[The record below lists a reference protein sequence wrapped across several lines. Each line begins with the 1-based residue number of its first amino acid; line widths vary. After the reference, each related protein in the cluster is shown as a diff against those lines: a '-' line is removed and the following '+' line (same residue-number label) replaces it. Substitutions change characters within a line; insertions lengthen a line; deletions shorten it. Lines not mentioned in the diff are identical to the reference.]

1 MPYEKSSGSEAS
13 SHSRSCLSLS
23 FCLPRFATGGQGDN
37 SGRVVVWNMAPIR
50 SESSETNPDI
60 PKTLCEMTN
69 HLGCVN
75 CVRWSV
81 DGKWLASGGDDAIV
95 MIWQIKYQGVGK
107 SSFGTSHEQWGC
119 VHMLRG
125 HNGDVLDL
133 SWSPD
138 RKYLASCSIDNTI
151 VVWNARSFPQKC
163 TVITGHRGL
172 VKGLTWDPV
181 GKYLASQSDDKTVRI
196 WRMSDWKEEKEI
208 SAPFRHCGGTTHV
221 LRLSWSPDGKY
232 LVSAHALNNDGPT
245 AQIIQRGDWKTGM
258 DFVGHRKAIEVV
270 CFNPHLFF
278 KKGMSDN
285 HGCIAIGSRDR
296 SLSVWLTSL
305 KRPLVVTHDLF
316 GDSILDLSWSTDGY
330 ELMVCSTDGSV
341 AYICFSEKELGAPLP
356 KQAIDDLYLSTY
368 GCKCAGRQNT
378 LSTSAD
384 ILIEDPEML
393 KLHGTAEKAQAS
405 TPENNK
411 ETGSPKSSV
420 LNQSIS
426 LTSDSAK
433 QPTITK
439 QMESR
444 TKDGRRRIT
453 PVMLASQPS
462 SLSGAPLPFTSF
474 SPKEK
479 KGVVVRTTPENKKEQ
494 SNASRPAS
502 SEKSPLKLP
511 TGEVLMITSPPPKTI
526 SFEPLSP
533 KKMVDQ
539 KMEAAVTKSPA
550 SSQPKTTSFKPLGS
564 DRSTAGQKRTL
575 VSTSEGLS
583 LLPKAKKLRKTRGLD
598 TATSVSKPST
608 PQKTSSL
615 HGHSRHPTL
624 PVPDVSATV
633 TVQII
638 AGTGGSDPVV
648 IELDNSATSR
658 CTITSRRGDHSIWV
672 ATLPSQGLLVAGNQ
686 FITCVACKDKS
697 ITLYSSLTGRLLL
710 AKLLLQSLPHALKTT
725 THYLM
730 AITADAH
737 VSVWDTLSMKAV
749 VRQVSFGHLFED
761 KKQLHG
767 SALTKTGIP
776 VITVGSASYMFHTD
790 MSAWMQVCSSN
801 ELSEIGRSDFDIRSS
816 LPDST
821 PLDYIQRSS
830 SSRSDVTQMLLGLRS
845 PSSSQAATLMFLE
858 SQVSRSLCLR
868 SPLEYQHWTKAYIRY
883 LVKEDMEDRLREF
896 CMDFTGPCGCQGMVL
911 GLQKQAL
918 LRDLLTVVA
927 GNAKLQRLYCELRDA
942 VDHTRDL

>member
-1 MPYEKSSGSEAS
+1 
-13 SHSRSCLSLS
+13 
-23 FCLPRFATGGQGDN
+23 
-37 SGRVVVWNMAPIR
+37 MAPVR
-50 SESSETNPDI
+50 SESNETNPDI

-95 MIWQIKYQGVGK
+95 MIWQIKYQGVGR

-125 HNGDVLDL
+125 HGGDVLDV

-138 RKYLASCSIDNTI
+138 QRYLASCSVDNTI
-151 VVWNARSFPQKC
+151 IVWNARSFPQKC

-208 SAPFRHCGGTTHV
+208 SAPFRSCGGTTHV

-258 DFVGHRKAIEVV
+258 DFVGHRKAVEVV
-270 CFNPHLFF
+270 CFNPHLFL
-278 KKGMSDN
+278 KSGMSDN

-296 SLSVWLTSL
+296 SLSVWLTNL

-316 GDSILDLSWSTDGY
+316 RDSILDLSWSTDGY

-368 GCKCAGRQNT
+368 GCKCAN
-378 LSTSAD
+378 TSAD

-393 KLHGTAEKAQAS
+393 KLHGAAEKTQAS
-405 TPENNK
+405 TPEK
-411 ETGSPKSSV
+411 SREMDSTRSSV

-462 SLSGAPLPFTSF
+462 SLTGAPLPFTSF

-479 KGVVVRTTPENKKEQ
+479 KGVVMTPTPEKKPEQ
-494 SNASRPAS
+494 SNTSRPVS
-502 SEKSPLKLP
+502 GEKSPLKLP
-511 TGEVLMITSPPPKTI
+511 TAEVPMITSPPANMI

-533 KKMVDQ
+533 KKVVHIEH
-539 KMEAAVTKSPA
+539 KVEAAATKSLA
-550 SSQPKTTSFKPLGS
+550 SSKPKTTSFKPLAS
-564 DRSTAGQKRTL
+564 DKSAAGQKRTL
-575 VSTSEGLS
+575 ESISEGIAM
-583 LLPKAKKLRKTRGLD
+583 LPKAKKLKKARGLD
-598 TATSVSKPST
+598 TNSKPST
-608 PQKTSSL
+608 PQKTSSVI
-615 HGHSRHPTL
+615 GHSRHPVL
-624 PVPDVSATV
+624 PAPEVKGNV

-638 AGTGGSDPVV
+638 AGSGGSDPVV
-648 IELDNSATSR
+648 IELDNATSL
-658 CTITSRRGDHSIWV
+658 CTITSRRGDETIWV
-672 ATLPSQGLLVAGNQ
+672 ATLPSQGVVVSGNQ

-697 ITLYSSLTGRLLL
+697 ISLFSSLTGRLLL
-710 AKLLLQSLPHALKTT
+710 AKLLLQSLPCTLKTT
-725 THYLM
+725 AHFLM
-730 AITADAH
+730 AITTDAH

-749 VRQVSFGHLFED
+749 VRRAPFGHLLED

-767 SALTKTGIP
+767 STLTKTGVP
-776 VITVGSASYMFHTD
+776 VLTVSSASFMFHAD
-790 MSAWMQVCSSN
+790 MNAWMEVCSSR
-801 ELSEIGRSDFDIRSS
+801 EISEIGKFDICSS
-816 LPDST
+816 LPEST
-821 PLDYIQRSS
+821 PLDCIQRSA
-830 SSRSDVTQMLLGLRS
+830 SSRSDVTQMLLGLRT
-845 PSSSQAATLMFLE
+845 PSSGQTATLTYLE
-858 SQVSRSLCLR
+858 SQVSRSLCLC
-868 SPLEYQHWTKAYIRY
+868 SPLEYQHWTKAYVRY
-883 LVKEDMEDRLREF
+883 LVKENMEDRLREF
-896 CMDFTGPCGCQGMVL
+896 CMKFTGPSDCQGMVL
-911 GLQKQAL
+911 GFQKQAL

-927 GNAKLQRLYCELRDA
+927 GNAKLQRLYCEIRDT
-942 VDHTRDL
+942 VDSSKDL